1 MADKVLATRTPSY
14 VVSELRVAGRW
25 LVDYLK
31 EVGAALPFERLGV
44 VTAYS
49 SIATA
54 VQFARLGAAAYL
66 AKPAPPQ
73 LLLEELRRDASP
85 GLIMS
90 ATSEP
95 PPRTTLKR
103 TIWEHVS
110 QVFVSAGSV
119 SEAARRLGIDR
130 HSLRRMLAKRPPAS

>member
-1 MADKVLATRTPSY
+1 MTRRGASILFIDDDAHYLRCCARAFDSLGCRLWTARTFEMADKVLATRTPSY

-73 LLLEELRRDASP
+73 LLL
-85 GLIMS
+85 
-90 ATSEP
+90 
-95 PPRTTLKR
+95 
-103 TIWEHVS
+103 
-110 QVFVSAGSV
+110 
-119 SEAARRLGIDR
+119 
-130 HSLRRMLAKRPPAS
+130 